1 MSCAALAVN
10 YSIQCM
16 YDLFKTKIYIKS
28 LHSWLCKKIII
39 ILDYSFDL
47 SAARYYKDGDVRLI
61 GGSYPWEGRVEIYL
75 SRTWGT
81 ITDSDWT
88 SDDAQAVCHELGYF
102 KPGIILSNSNFV

>member
-1 MSCAALAVN
+1 MC
-10 YSIQCM
+10 
-16 YDLFKTKIYIKS
+16 DLFQTKI
-28 LHSWLCKKIII
+28 HNLCIAGFVRKAKLI

-47 SAARYYKDGDVRLI
+47 SAARDYKHGDVRLI

-88 SDDAQAVCHELGYF
+88 SDDAQAVCRKLGYF
-102 KPGIILSNSNFV
+102 KPGILL